1 MLFDGFTVC
10 AQLVNFLLLVWL
22 LKRYLYRPILDAV
35 DAREKL
41 IATQLSEA
49 EGQKAA
55 ALQERR
61 QLEVQNEHFTEQRES
76 LLRTATEE
84 VERER
89 LKLLA
94 DARREADALRAG
106 FAMKLASDRLA
117 WEREFAERTQHEVF
131 AMTRQALR
139 DLADASLETQIVQIL
154 AQKVQSLS
162 AEGKAALQGQVH
174 QPDHPV
180 IVKSRFELG
189 AQPRE
194 QIQAILDSLGQAER
208 EVKFETNP
216 DLVCGVEVLVNGHKV
231 VWSVSDY
238 LTQAEAALQQVSGI
252 SSASVNH
259 NVVPNAS

>member
-106 FAMKLASDRLA
+106 FAMKL
-117 WEREFAERTQHEVF
+117 
-131 AMTRQALR
+131 ALR